1 VTLLGLQEMDLRV
14 HEGIWTEELERGL
27 RHPDGDDCKKHM
39 LIYIYIYIYI
49 LSRVENLCHYTLSP
63 CPNHSKL
70 GSLGLGWTCGTS
82 LLWGIPEKLLWL
94 GAPGG
99 GS

>member
-1 VTLLGLQEMDLRV
+1 
-14 HEGIWTEELERGL
+14 
-27 RHPDGDDCKKHM
+27 
-39 LIYIYIYIYI
+39 
-49 LSRVENLCHYTLSP
+49 VENLCHYTLSP

-94 GAPGG
+94 GAPGEE
-99 GS
+99 S